1 MKALVVYYSR
11 TGHTKEIA
19 ETIADMLSCSREE
32 IIDTKKRSGP
42 LGFMRSGYQTK
53 KKSLTDIKD
62 LETDVSVYDLVIVGT
77 PVWGGTVSVPVRTF
91 LHQYKDLLK
100 SVAFFSTHG
109 GEDTQDEFNE
119 MEAVSFC
126 ICVLFSGS
134 IPSGQNICLEY
145 ERNVGSLQLRH
156 GIKGKGVLY

>member
-77 PVWGGTVSVPVRTF
+77 PVWAGTVSVPVRTF
-91 LHQYKDLLK
+91 LHQYKDMLK

-119 MEAVSFC
+119 MEAVCGKSPVDVLSFSARE
-126 ICVLFSGS
+126 VDKK
-134 IPSGQNICLEY
+134 EY
-145 ERNVGSLQLRH
+145 TENVKKFVNEL
-156 GIKGKGVLY
+156 KT